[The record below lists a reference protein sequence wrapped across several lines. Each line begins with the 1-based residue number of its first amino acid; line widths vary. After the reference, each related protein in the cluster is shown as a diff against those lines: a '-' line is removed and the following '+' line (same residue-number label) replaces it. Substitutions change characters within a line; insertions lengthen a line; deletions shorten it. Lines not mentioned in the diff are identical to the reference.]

1 MKKLLLNAL
10 YVFRLSID
18 NVLGLIKSTI
28 NLALEVK
35 DELSELNNVALSQLI
50 ANNQLF
56 EPVVKN
62 PRKSEFT
69 DLVNLANADRKERF
83 AEIKRTVK
91 LHLKGLDATKKAAGK
106 TLDFFFSTYWDA
118 INEPMNSVTGLMS
131 GMFEKYNV
139 NDDVKAA
146 ASTIAIDIFIA
157 EFEMSNHAFDKV
169 YNQRLA
175 NDAAHELSAS
185 DQKKAVCDSYTD
197 FCSAIEQ
204 AANFTPK
211 ESVLTLFNKMNEL
224 RKTYHALEP
233 VAKDKTETEAPKEE
247 E

>member
-1 MKKLLLNAL
+1 MKKLAFVAV

-18 NVLGLIKSTI
+18 NVLGLVKSTI

-35 DELSELNNVALSQLI
+35 DELNELNNVALGQLI
-50 ANNQLF
+50 ANNLLF

-69 DLVNLANADRKERF
+69 DLVNLANTNRKVRF

-91 LHLKGLDATKKAAGK
+91 LHLKGHDATKKAAGK

-131 GMFEKYNV
+131 GMFEKYNM
-139 NDDVKAA
+139 NKEVKAA
-146 ASTIAIDIFIA
+146 ASIIAVDTFIT
-157 EFEMSNHAFDKV
+157 EFEMSNHAFDLV

-197 FCSAIEQ
+197 FCTAIEQ
-204 AANFTPK
+204 TANFTPK

>member
-197 FCSAIEQ
+197 FCSVIEQ

-224 RKTYHALEP
+224 RKNYHILEP
-233 VAKDKTETEAPKEE
+233 TIKEKVESAPE
-247 E
+247 

>member
-1 MKKLLLNAL
+1 MKKLSFVAV
-10 YVFRLSID
+10 YVVRLSID
-18 NVLGLIKSTI
+18 NVLGLVKSTI
-28 NLALEVK
+28 NLAVAVR
-35 DELSELNNVALSQLI
+35 DELSELNNVALNQLI
-50 ANNQLF
+50 ANNLLF
-56 EPVVKN
+56 EPMVKN

-91 LHLKGLDATKKAAGK
+91 LHLKGHDATKKAAAK
-106 TLDFFFSTYWDA
+106 ILDFFFSTYWDA

-157 EFEMSNHAFDKV
+157 EFEISNHAFDLV

-185 DQKKAVCDSYTD
+185 DQKKSVCDSYTD

-211 ESVLTLFNKMNEL
+211 ESVHTLFNKMNEL
-224 RKTYHALEP
+224 RKTYHMLEP
-233 VAKDKTETEAPKEE
+233 VAKDKAETEVTKEE